1 MRDDR
6 RTSMEG
12 ERLSDNSGGGSGGGG
27 GGGGGIIDG
36 NGSRPLSQTSSEM
49 DTLGPLQPVK
59 HREKAK
65 LQVIFSKLINYLC
78 KDIIRANKIIASEK
92 KA

>member
-1 MRDDR
+1 
-6 RTSMEG
+6 MEG

-92 KA
+92 KAFF

>member
-1 MRDDR
+1 
-6 RTSMEG
+6 MEG
-12 ERLSDNSGGGSGGGG
+12 ERFSDNSGGGGGGGSGGGG
-27 GGGGGIIDG
+27 GNSGGGGGSGGIIDG

-65 LQVIFSKLINYLC
+65 LQV
-78 KDIIRANKIIASEK
+78 AP
-92 KA
+92 

>member
-1 MRDDR
+1 MRDD

-12 ERLSDNSGGGSGGGG
+12 KRLSDNSGGDGGGS
-27 GGGGGIIDG
+27 GGIIDG

-59 HREKAK
+59 HREKTK
-65 LQVIFSKLINYLC
+65 LQVTL
-78 KDIIRANKIIASEK
+78 
-92 KA
+92 

>member
-1 MRDDR
+1 
-6 RTSMEG
+6 MEG

-27 GGGGGIIDG
+27 VGGGGGSSGGGIIDG

-49 DTLGPLQPVK
+49 DTLGPLQPIK

-65 LQVIFSKLINYLC
+65 LQVTARSH
-78 KDIIRANKIIASEK
+78 A
-92 KA
+92 

>member
-12 ERLSDNSGGGSGGGG
+12 ERLSDNSGGGGGGS
-27 GGGGGIIDG
+27 GGIIDG

-65 LQVIFSKLINYLC
+65 LQVTP
-78 KDIIRANKIIASEK
+78 
-92 KA
+92 

>member
-1 MRDDR
+1 MNYFQMRDDR

-12 ERLSDNSGGGSGGGG
+12 ERLSDNSGGGG

-36 NGSRPLSQTSSEM
+36 SGSRPLSQTSSEM
-49 DTLGPLQPVK
+49 DSLGPLQPVK

-65 LQVIFSKLINYLC
+65 LQVIF
-78 KDIIRANKIIASEK
+78 
-92 KA
+92 